1 VGLWDIP
8 RDVTVLATG
17 TTATRYTALV
27 NGSISLE
34 RQKRVV
40 EFVLKVQGIKE
51 PAATEK
57 IFDFS
62 PVRKSRADLE
72 AKRWKLFDH

>member
-1 VGLWDIP
+1 
-8 RDVTVLATG
+8 
-17 TTATRYTALV
+17 V